1 MKKITNI
8 YDEIEEADLSIANI
22 PSILLE
28 LTSRIEELEFRLS
41 MTDKMPY
48 PARDSNGELRYE
60 ITAKGLKKNEK
71 NI

>member
-1 MKKITNI
+1 
-8 YDEIEEADLSIANI
+8 SIANI